1 MKKRNSKRS
10 KRSSKCSKRSY
21 KRSSKR
27 SKRSKR
33 SSKRSIRNTIGFREY
48 MHNGMV
54 NKSFRSIPKKRKIQ
68 IIKEAIKVSKHKG
81 AKKRMRSDLKHLQ
94 NSFGYSHEQGP
105 QVFNTYMSDGMLLAD
120 NAFSWQGN
128 VEARAENA

>member
-1 MKKRNSKRS
+1 MGRRCSRKKSLKR
-10 KRSSKCSKRSY
+10 
-21 KRSSKR
+21 
-27 SKRSKR
+27 R
-33 SSKRSIRNTIGFREY
+33 SSKRSIRNTIGFQEY

-68 IIKEAIKVSKHKG
+68 IIKEALKVVKHKG

-94 NSFGYSHEQGP
+94 NSFGYSHDQGP
-105 QVFNTYMSDGMLLAD
+105 QVYNTYMSDGMLLAD

>member
-1 MKKRNSKRS
+1 MKKRSPKRS
-10 KRSSKCSKRSY
+10 KRS

-27 SKRSKR
+27 SKRSSKRSIR